1 MKRQVSPEQMTII
14 CNIQMMQEKT
24 GNKTPFNALSKM
36 TYDELFEMQCTLISE
51 YNAAIKH

>member
-1 MKRQVSPEQMTII
+1 MKTQVSPQQMTVI

-24 GNKTPFNALSKM
+24 GNKTSFDALSKM
-36 TYDELFEMQCTLISE
+36 TYDELFEMQCDLICD